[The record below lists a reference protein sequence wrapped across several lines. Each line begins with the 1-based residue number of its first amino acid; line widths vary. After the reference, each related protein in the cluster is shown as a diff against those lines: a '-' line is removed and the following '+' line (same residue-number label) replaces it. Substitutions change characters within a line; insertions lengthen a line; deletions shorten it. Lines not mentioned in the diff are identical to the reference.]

1 MLKAE
6 LLNRNENIYYSDKAT
21 RTLSL
26 EPTIKK
32 IYSDKNTRSD

>member
-32 IYSDKNTRSD
+32 YTRIKY

>member
-6 LLNRNENIYYSDKAT
+6 LLNRNEDIYYSDKSG

-32 IYSDKNTRSD
+32 YTLIKIPELG